1 MDTIEAE
8 TPTGEQGT
16 HVSPSRRDQKNGKI
30 LVVDD
35 EPAEREGLA
44 RLVGQWGYE
53 VETASSGEE
62 ALSLI
67 ESQHPAVVLT
77 DLVLPEMDGLTLLQ
91 RLKETGRPPIVLLV
105 TGHGT
110 VETAVEAMRH
120 GAFDYLTKPV
130 DATRLQVLLEKS
142 IEQESL
148 SREVNFL
155 RHQLRQKGT
164 FGQLVGQSRG
174 MQEVYRWIEL
184 AATSTAPVLVYGE
197 SGTGKELV
205 ARTIHDLSN
214 RRNKPFVAINCA
226 AIPETLI
233 ESELFG
239 HERGAF
245 TGATERRL
253 GCFELTDGGTL
264 FLDEIAEMDSN
275 TQAKLLRVLQEGSFR
290 RVGGGKAEIQVDV
303 RVVAAT
309 NRVPTEAIAQQQL
322 REDLFYRLNVFSI
335 RLPALRERR
344 EDIPLLAKTFI
355 DEFNRQDNR
364 QVRGLTNE
372 AERELERYNW
382 PGNVRE
388 LRNVIQRAVVLSGT
402 GLIGVEH
409 LPENVLRAVSPAPA
423 AGGGSVTPIREME
436 RDLILRAL
444 DETNQDKRRAAQL
457 LGISLKTLYNKLAK
471 YGIQAVK
478 SARLS

>member
-1 MDTIEAE
+1 MK
-8 TPTGEQGT
+8 
-16 HVSPSRRDQKNGKI
+16 SGKI

-53 VETASSGEE
+53 VETAASGEE
-62 ALSLI
+62 ALDFV
-67 ESQHPAVVLT
+67 ETQHPAVVVT

-91 RLKETGRPPIVLLV
+91 KLRETGRPPIVLLV

-130 DATRLQVLLEKS
+130 DTTRLQVLLEKS

-155 RHQLRQKGT
+155 RHQLRQKGS
-164 FGQLVGQSRG
+164 FGQMVGQSRS
-174 MQEVYRWIEL
+174 MQEVYRWVEL
-184 AATSTAPVLVYGE
+184 AGTSTAPVLVYGE

-205 ARTIHDLSN
+205 ARTIHELSN

-275 TQAKLLRVLQEGSFR
+275 TQAKLLRVLQEGTFR
-290 RVGGGKAEIQVDV
+290 RVGGGKHEIQVDV

-309 NRVPTEAIAQQQL
+309 NQVPAEAIAAGKL

-335 RLPALRERR
+335 HLPPLRDRK
-344 EDIPLLAKTFI
+344 EDIPLLAKNFI
-355 DEFNRQDNR
+355 EEFNRQDNR
-364 QVRGLTNE
+364 QVRGLSSE
-372 AERELERYNW
+372 AERELERYHW
-382 PGNVRE
+382 QGNVRE
-388 LRNVIQRAVVLSGT
+388 LRNVIQRAVVLSGS

-409 LPENVLRAVSPAPA
+409 MPDNVLRAAAPAPA
-423 AGGGSVTPIREME
+423 AAGGSVTPIREME
-436 RDLILRAL
+436 RDMILRAL
-444 DETNQDKRRAAQL
+444 EETGQDKRRAAQL

-478 SARLS
+478 TARLT

>member
-1 MDTIEAE
+1 
-8 TPTGEQGT
+8 
-16 HVSPSRRDQKNGKI
+16 
-30 LVVDD
+30 VDD

-44 RLVGQWGYE
+44 RMVGQWGYE

-62 ALSLI
+62 ALELI
-67 ESQHPAVVLT
+67 ETHHPAVVVT

-91 RLKETGRPPIVLLV
+91 KVRETGRPPVVLLV
-105 TGHGT
+105 TGHAT
-110 VETAVEAMRH
+110 VESAVEAMRQ

-130 DATRLQVLLEKS
+130 DPTRLQVLLEKS

-155 RHQLRQKGT
+155 RHQLRQKGA
-164 FGQLVGQSRG
+164 FGQLVGQSKG

-205 ARTIHDLSN
+205 ARTIHELSN
-214 RRNKPFVAINCA
+214 RRSKPFVAINCA

-253 GCFELTDGGTL
+253 GCFELADTGTL
-264 FLDEIAEMDSN
+264 FLDEIAEMDNS

-290 RVGGGKAEIQVDV
+290 RVGGGKQEVQVDV
-303 RVVAAT
+303 RVIAAT
-309 NRVPTEAIAQQQL
+309 NRVPQEALTAGQL

-335 RLPALRERR
+335 RLPALRERK
-344 EDIPLLAKTFI
+344 EDIPILARAFI
-355 DEFNRQDNR
+355 EEFNRQDNR
-364 QVRGLTNE
+364 QVRGLTPE
-372 AERELERYNW
+372 AEKALERYAW

-402 GLIGVEH
+402 GLIGVDH
-409 LPENVLRAVSPAPA
+409 LPENVLQTAEPGRAERK
-423 AGGGSVTPIREME
+423 GTVTPIREME
-436 RDLILRAL
+436 RELILRAL
-444 DETNQDKRRAAQL
+444 EETKQDKRRAAAL

-478 SARLS
+478 SARIT